1 MNAKEAVLKGAISYF
16 QKTWIFEKIQSN
28 WTLLLNIE
36 FDFILYFIFYIS
48 YFILYFILSFY
59 ITWTICYIKTIH
71 KC

>member
-36 FDFILYFIFYIS
+36 FDFILYFIFHILSYILS
-48 YFILYFILSFY
+48 YHFILLEQFVI
-59 ITWTICYIKTIH
+59 
-71 KC
+71 